1 MVSSWKTNGWTEAVA
16 RVDARGHHR
25 QTYYTVTSIPMKT
38 VLRHFPCQWNVIY
51 FRAGYSSW
59 HDKLEWFPPLFSKR
73 RVKSAVFFSFSL
85 SLPLNEGTTGKMD
98 AVDVT
103 RRKLGRIDTTIIH
116 ALRRLLCNRCARNRA
131 IILELNAIIHESR
144 TKYYGKY
151 YAITPCT
158 RALAQAACEMGIRRL
173 RRRGEFRGKN
183 RLRNARTAPLCLIT
197 LTSSADSLASTVDLN
212 LKRDETCIRVT
223 FA

>member
-1 MVSSWKTNGWTEAVA
+1 MWSIFARDIRRGTISSSDSRLSFPNGALKA
-16 RVDARGHHR
+16 P
-25 QTYYTVTSIPMKT
+25 Y
-38 VLRHFPCQWNVIY
+38 
-51 FRAGYSSW
+51 
-59 HDKLEWFPPLFSKR
+59 
-73 RVKSAVFFSFSL
+73 FSFSL

-151 YAITPCT
+151 YAVTPCT
-158 RALAQAACEMGIRRL
+158 RAHKPRARWAFGGCDAVANSEGKIDCETR
-173 RRRGEFRGKN
+173 
-183 RLRNARTAPLCLIT
+183 APHRC
-197 LTSSADSLASTVDLN
+197 V
-212 LKRDETCIRVT
+212 
-223 FA
+223 